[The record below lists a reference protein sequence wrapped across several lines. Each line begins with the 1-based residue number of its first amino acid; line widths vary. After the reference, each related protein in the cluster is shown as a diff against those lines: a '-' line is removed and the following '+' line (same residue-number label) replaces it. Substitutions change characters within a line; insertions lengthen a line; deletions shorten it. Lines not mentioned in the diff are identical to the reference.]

1 MLIAYNNDI
10 EYKSRWFHVQTED
23 NGIKDGHITTTVF
36 LSGQTLDSKSTS
48 YLESIEGITD
58 EEQINA
64 IIKALMVKQHQVFAT
79 HLCEG
84 YYDAQ
89 IEKRTQTTTPNPGKS
104 QIGLLTTKRPP
115 SDSSL
120 GSAQKPDILR
130 ASQQLSGISKLSK
143 LGLST
148 KSSSDSGSPL
158 RRIPSQIRLS
168 PPVSLSSPA
177 THSPSV
183 STDVNFA
190 RSKGV
195 ENECKLAKTKV
206 WRGVTW
212 GPEDLAIDS
221 IVATLME
228 NGSLS

>member
-48 YLESIEGITD
+48 YLEPIEGITD

-79 HLCEG
+79 RLCEG

-168 PPVSLSSPA
+168 PPA
-177 THSPSV
+177 TLSPSV

-212 GPEDLAIDS
+212 GTEDLAIDS
-221 IVATLME
+221 IVATLLE